1 MTDSQGDQ
9 QGSTPEG
16 NKPAKKLSTRPATSL
31 PKRRG
36 NTWRNW
42 SGGVTETS
50 QLAAG
55 PTSETAVRALVIGAG
70 GSGLKVKTV
79 GSGHSFND
87 IAGTEGLRLHF
98 DDYRGLVSV
107 NSQTRVATFR
117 AGTRM
122 HEVHD
127 LLAEH
132 GLTLENQGDVS
143 SPTIAGAISTGT
155 HGTGLGTSG
164 LSSMVKGLRLVLAN
178 GEIIYCDAR
187 THPEI
192 FEFARLGLG
201 ALGIIVEVAIQCVP
215 TFRVEANESAEPLD
229 AVLDSYVER
238 ARAADYF
245 SFFWFPHSEQAL
257 VKSHRRLAE
266 GEEPEGLGGKNAAKF
281 FDEELVQY
289 WAQGLA
295 ASVGTVAPGMVQK
308 LSQFT
313 SSLTGSRQ
321 YVEDSVAMFG
331 NAKRMRYNELEYAV
345 PLEDGPDVVH
355 EIRRQIEAHGLTVS
369 FPIEVR
375 CGAADDVPLSPGYGR
390 ETAYIA
396 VHRYVRERYAEYF
409 GVVEEVLQSA
419 GGRPHWG
426 MMHTLRAPQLRELY
440 PKFDEFVEL
449 RDRVDPDRV
458 FDNHYLERTIGE

>member
-1 MTDSQGDQ
+1 MTNSQSDKSGKMRQ
-9 QGSTPEG
+9 
-16 NKPAKKLSTRPATSL
+16 NRPATSL

-55 PTSETAVRALVIGAG
+55 PTSETAVSALVIGAG

-98 DDYRGLVSV
+98 DDYRGLVSL
-107 NSQTRVATFR
+107 NPDTRVATFR
-117 AGTRM
+117 SGTRM

-127 LLAEH
+127 LLTGH

-143 SPTIAGAISTGT
+143 APTIAGAISTGT

-164 LSSMVKGLRLVLAN
+164 LSSMVKGLRMVLAN
-178 GEIIYCDAR
+178 GEIVYCDERNHA
-187 THPEI
+187 EL
-192 FEFARLGLG
+192 FECARLGLG

-215 TFRVEANESAEPLD
+215 AFRVEANESAEPLD
-229 AVLDSYVER
+229 AVLNSFVER
-238 ARAADYF
+238 ARSTDYF

-266 GEEPEGLGGKNAAKF
+266 GEEPEGLGGKNATKF

-295 ASVGTVAPGMVQK
+295 ASLGTIAPGIVQK

-313 SSLTGSRQ
+313 STLTGSRH
-321 YVEDSVAMFG
+321 YVEDSATMFG
-331 NAKRMRYNELEYAV
+331 NAKRMRYNQLEYAV
-345 PLEDGPDVVH
+345 PLTDGPGVVH
-355 EIRRQIEAHGLTVS
+355 EIRRQLDAHGLTVS

-375 CGAADDVPLSPGYGR
+375 CGAADDVPLSPAYGR

-396 VHRYVRERYAEYF
+396 VHRYVREPHAEYF
-409 GVVEEVLQSA
+409 GVVEEVLQAA

-440 PKFDEFVEL
+440 PKFDEFVAL

-458 FDNHYLERTIGE
+458 FDNSYLERSLGETPERM

>member
-1 MTDSQGDQ
+1 MTDSQADQ
-9 QGSTPEG
+9 SGRMLP
-16 NKPAKKLSTRPATSL
+16 TRPATSL

-107 NSQTRVATFR
+107 NPQTRVATFR

-127 LLAEH
+127 LLAES

-143 SPTIAGAISTGT
+143 APTIAGAISTGT

-164 LSSMVKGLRLVLAN
+164 LSSMVKGLRMVLAN
-178 GEIIYCDAR
+178 GEIVYCDERNHA
-187 THPEI
+187 EL

-215 TFRVEANESAEPLD
+215 TFRVQANESAEPLD
-229 AVLDSYVER
+229 AVLETYADR

-245 SFFWFPHSEQAL
+245 SFFWFPHTEQAL
-257 VKSHRRLAE
+257 VKSHRRLDG
-266 GEEPEGLGGKNAAKF
+266 GEDPGRLSGKNATKF

-295 ASVGTVAPGMVQK
+295 VSLGTVAPGFVQK

-313 SSLTGSRQ
+313 STLTGSRH
-321 YVEDSVAMFG
+321 YVEDSVSMFG

-345 PLEDGPDVVH
+345 PLVDGPEVVR
-355 EIRRQIEAHGLTVS
+355 EIRRQLDAHGVTVS
-369 FPIEVR
+369 FPVEVR
-375 CGAADDVPLSPGYGR
+375 CGAADDVPLSPAYGR
-390 ETAYIA
+390 DSSYIA
-396 VHRYVRERYAEYF
+396 VHRYVREPHTEYF
-409 GVVEEVLQSA
+409 GVVEEVLQAA

-440 PKFDEFVEL
+440 PKFDDFVAL
-449 RDRVDPDRV
+449 RNEVDPDRV
-458 FDNHYLERTIGE
+458 FGNPYLERSLGD